1 MKYLG
6 AYMLAVLGG
15 NSSPDSD
22 DIKKI
27 LDSAGVEYEESVLDK
42 VLSELSGKNVMDLID
57 EGKSKLS
64 SVPSGGAV
72 GGGGG
77 GSAAAGD
84 TQDKEEPKEEEKE
97 ESEEEEEE
105 DMDFDLF
112 D

>member
-15 NSSPDSD
+15 NGSPNAA

-27 LDSAGVEYEESVLDK
+27 LDSAGVEIDDT
-42 VLSELSGKNVMDLID
+42 VLSKVMSELEGKDIMEVIE

-64 SVPSGGAV
+64 SIPSAGAAPGGA
-72 GGGGG
+72 
-77 GSAAAGD
+77 AAAD
-84 TQDKEEPKEEEKE
+84 AAAEAPKEEEAKE

-105 DMDFDLF
+105 MDFDLF

>member
-15 NSSPDSD
+15 NASPGAD

-27 LDSAGVEYEESVLDK
+27 LSSAGVEFEEEVLAK
-42 VLSELSGKNVMDLID
+42 VLSELDGKDIHEVIA

-72 GGGGG
+72 TSGG
-77 GSAAAGD
+77 AAAGG
-84 TQDKEEPKEEEKE
+84 EAAAEEEKVEEPE

-105 DMDFDLF
+105 MDFDLF

>member
-15 NSSPDSD
+15 NASPDATAV
-22 DIKKI
+22 KKI
-27 LDSAGVEYEESVLDK
+27 LDAAGVDSEDTVLTK
-42 VLSELSGKNVMDLID
+42 VMSELSGKNVMELI
-57 EGKSKLS
+57 EQGKSKLS
-64 SVPSGGAV
+64 SVPSGGGAV

-77 GSAAAGD
+77 AGGDAPAAEA
-84 TQDKEEPKEEEKE
+84 KEEVKE